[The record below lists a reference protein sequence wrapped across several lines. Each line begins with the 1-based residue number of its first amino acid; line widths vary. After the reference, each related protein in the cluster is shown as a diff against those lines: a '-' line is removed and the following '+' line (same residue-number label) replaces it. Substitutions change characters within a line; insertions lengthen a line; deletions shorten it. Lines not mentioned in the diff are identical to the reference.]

1 LRLCNA
7 LWHLIAVIDFLNRK
21 FLEIKKME
29 TDLTSVII
37 GLASLAIFMLPIGYY
52 QLHEKKKTNDAKKQ
66 FLKRA
71 ADIGF
76 QAGDF
81 EILRNSASIGI
92 GKNHEELLYVN
103 RNQYH
108 LVELTDVVNC
118 SNYKNH
124 KKVGSENGV
133 IQQVGIR
140 IKLRKG
146 LDVKLPFFEGA
157 EGTMIGDEHIIVRRW
172 IDRINAALKK
182 LEASV
187 NV

>member
-1 LRLCNA
+1 
-7 LWHLIAVIDFLNRK
+7 
-21 FLEIKKME
+21 ME

-52 QLHEKKKTNDAKKQ
+52 QFQEKKGLKEAKKH
-66 FLKRA
+66 FLNKA
-71 ADIGF
+71 GDLAF
-76 QAGDF
+76 QTGDF
-81 EILRNSASIGI
+81 EVLRNRASIGI

-103 RNQYH
+103 KNQYQ
-108 LVELTDVVNC
+108 LIELSDVVNC

-124 KKVGSENGV
+124 RKDLGSDDSV

-146 LDVKLPFFEGA
+146 LDVRLPFFEGKV
-157 EGTMIGDEHIIVRRW
+157 GTMIGDEQIIVRRW
-172 IDRINAALKK
+172 IGRINTAHKE

-187 NV
+187 NA

>member
-1 LRLCNA
+1 MNQ
-7 LWHLIAVIDFLNRK
+7 
-21 FLEIKKME
+21 EISKNNKKME

-52 QLHEKKKTNDAKKQ
+52 QLHEKKMTKDAKKQ

-71 ADIGF
+71 DDLGF

-81 EILRNSASIGI
+81 EVLRNGATIGI
-92 GKNHEELLYVN
+92 GKNLEELLYVN

-124 KKVGSENGV
+124 MKDLGSENDV

-146 LDVKLPFFEGA
+146 LDVKLSVFEGK
-157 EGTMIGDEHIIVRRW
+157 EGTMVGDEQIIVRRW
-172 IDRINAALKK
+172 IDRINSAHKK
-182 LEASV
+182 LETAV
-187 NV
+187 TA

>member
-1 LRLCNA
+1 
-7 LWHLIAVIDFLNRK
+7 
-21 FLEIKKME
+21 ME
-29 TDLTSVII
+29 TDLISVII

-52 QLHEKKKTNDAKKQ
+52 QIHEKKKTKDVKKQ
-66 FLKRA
+66 FIKRA
-71 ADIGF
+71 DDLGF

-81 EILRNSASIGI
+81 EILRNRASIGI

-108 LVELTDVVNC
+108 LIELTDVINC
-118 SNYKNH
+118 SNYKSH
-124 KKVGSENGV
+124 KKDSGSENGV

-146 LDVKLPFFEGA
+146 MDVKLPVYEGR

-172 IDRINAALKK
+172 IDRINSAHKK

-187 NV
+187 TA

>member
-1 LRLCNA
+1 
-7 LWHLIAVIDFLNRK
+7 
-21 FLEIKKME
+21 ME
-29 TDLTSVII
+29 TDLISVII

-52 QLHEKKKTNDAKKQ
+52 QIHEKKKTKDVKKQ
-66 FLKRA
+66 FIKRA
-71 ADIGF
+71 DDLGF

-81 EILRNSASIGI
+81 EIFRNRASIGI

-108 LVELTDVVNC
+108 LIELTDVINC
-118 SNYKNH
+118 SNYKSH
-124 KKVGSENGV
+124 KKDSGSENGV

-146 LDVKLPFFEGA
+146 MDVKLPVYEGR

-172 IDRINAALKK
+172 IDRINSAHKK

-187 NV
+187 TA